1 MVLNIAHR
9 GFSGSYPENTML
21 AFQKALELGVDA
33 IEIDVQLSCD
43 GELMVFHDE
52 ELEKLTGKQGWLKD
66 FTAHE
71 LRNIDASGRFKG
83 IYGVNGIPTLKEF
96 FELIRNT
103 EVITFLELK
112 NGIIS
117 YPGIEEQ
124 TAACIRDY
132 QLEEKIILF
141 SANHHSVM
149 RFGEL
154 MPEVRLLFPFDM
166 WYYDYGAYCQR
177 LGVKACMP
185 FSRALNAEVVRE
197 IRDHG
202 VLIYPWSVDERHE
215 MVNMLAL
222 GVDGIVTN
230 YPDRLK
236 ALLSQ

>member
-71 LRNIDASGRFKG
+71 LRNMDASGRFKG

-112 NGIIS
+112 NGII
-117 YPGIEEQ
+117 
-124 TAACIRDY
+124 T
-132 QLEEKIILF
+132 
-141 SANHHSVM
+141 
-149 RFGEL
+149 
-154 MPEVRLLFPFDM
+154 
-166 WYYDYGAYCQR
+166 
-177 LGVKACMP
+177 
-185 FSRALNAEVVRE
+185 
-197 IRDHG
+197 
-202 VLIYPWSVDERHE
+202 
-215 MVNMLAL
+215 
-222 GVDGIVTN
+222 
-230 YPDRLK
+230 
-236 ALLSQ
+236 